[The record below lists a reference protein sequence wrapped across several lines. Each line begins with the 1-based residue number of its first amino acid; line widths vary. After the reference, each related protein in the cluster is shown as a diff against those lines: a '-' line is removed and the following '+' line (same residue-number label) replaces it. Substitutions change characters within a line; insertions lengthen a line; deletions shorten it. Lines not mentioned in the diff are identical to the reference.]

1 VCVCVCVCVYCLV
14 TRSFG
19 THTPT
24 HTHIWFGNHSAQ
36 KIATGDKDACKTNV
50 QHMFLAWTQHMDMAE
65 ARRGEEK
72 RMRGRVRS
80 NALCPGGRQVVG
92 PNTH

>member
-1 VCVCVCVCVYCLV
+1 MCVLSGNEVIWHTLSH
-14 TRSFG
+14 TK
-19 THTPT
+19 THTQT
-24 HTHIWFGNHSAQ
+24 HMCGNHSAQ

-50 QHMFLAWTQHMDMAE
+50 QHMFLAWTQHMDMDE
-65 ARRGEEK
+65 ARRG

-80 NALCPGGRQVVG
+80 NALSTGSGGRLVVG